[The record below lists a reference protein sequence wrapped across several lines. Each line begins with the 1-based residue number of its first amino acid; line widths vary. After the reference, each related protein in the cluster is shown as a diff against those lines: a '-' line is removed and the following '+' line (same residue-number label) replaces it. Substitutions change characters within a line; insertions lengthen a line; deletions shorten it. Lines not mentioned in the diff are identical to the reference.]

1 MFRFTTTN
9 KLIGVAFL
17 ILAFALA
24 FGASTLSSQAE
35 ASEPTA
41 PDVLRQATGKITLLR
56 SHDVGTG
63 YGPPSDFIDV
73 EVVIQ
78 LDTRPGNSMGFQL
91 RNDGNRPAREG
102 MLNLLRDA
110 FNNDWTVTIDYEID
124 DGDSNGVIRR
134 VWLTK

>member
-1 MFRFTTTN
+1 MLRFTTTN
-9 KLIGVAFL
+9 KLIGVALL
-17 ILAFALA
+17 ILVFLLA
-24 FGASTLSSQAE
+24 FGASTLGYQAE
-35 ASEPTA
+35 ASEPAA
-41 PDVLRQATGKITLLR
+41 PDVLRQASGKITLLR
-56 SHDVGTG
+56 AHDVGTG

-91 RNDGNRPAREG
+91 RNDDNRPAREG

-124 DGDSNGVIRR
+124 EGDNNGVIRR